1 MFCAGEDD
9 AAARQEHQAHS
20 AKAQEL
26 LQALNIVN
34 AHNYIVRQEPD
45 GSTTTPERLS
55 ETSQPMYDAQPS
67 DVDADSSGS
76 DDGESAISQ
85 HASPEVTSPIPL
97 PFCPSLSAHQALCFP
112 VVNLKQRN
120 LQTEYPCPVLLTFQ
134 AARFWIDHIWKP
146 FKMHV

>member
-1 MFCAGEDD
+1 MPQCAGEDD
-9 AAARQEHQAHS
+9 VAARQEQQAHS
-20 AKAQEL
+20 AEAQEL

-85 HASPEVTSPIPL
+85 HASPEVTSCTSPSFLPSAKPSPSPL
-97 PFCPSLSAHQALCFP
+97 PSSSSTF
-112 VVNLKQRN
+112 KYRN
-120 LQTEYPCPVLLTFQ
+120 PILMTFQ
-134 AARFWIDHIWKP
+134 AARYSMNYAP
-146 FKMHV
+146 AEAL